1 MLLYPLL
8 ITIACFTDRISDDMQ
23 GSIQVK
29 ARNGF
34 RVQLKVPHLILG

>member
-29 ARNGF
+29 ASMGLGF
-34 RVQLKVPHLILG
+34 SSRSLTSS